1 MTAPTARQ
9 RRILYESGRWDVVE
23 LLTETDD
30 AIKRAKARR
39 AGDTGF
45 ELDGEVFCRQDTAN
59 GIELRSSCA
68 TPALEVVTWTT
79 IKAIAA
85 DVPEDLRQRLADH
98 RRRSREHQAAYPLF
112 AASKAAVGCGNP
124 CVRPL
129 TERQAAYE
137 AEWEAWQDGPLTDW
151 RRTREQLD
159 EECEE
164 LLTAALL
171 DHEDAL
177 GGVLW

>member
-1 MTAPTARQ
+1 MTPTARQ
-9 RRILYESGRWDVVE
+9 RRILYESGRWNVVE

-30 AIKRAKARR
+30 AVKRAKQRQ

-45 ELDGEVFCRQDTAN
+45 ELDDERFCRQDTAK
-59 GIELRSSCA
+59 GIELRPSF
-68 TPALEVVTWTT
+68 TDPAVEVVTWATVA
-79 IKAIAA
+79 AIAA
-85 DVPEDLRQRLADH
+85 EVPDDLRDRLADH
-98 RRRSREHQAAYPLF
+98 RRRSREHQAAYRIF

-124 CVRPL
+124 WAWVRPL

-159 EECEE
+159 DECER

-171 DHEDAL
+171 EHQDEQA
-177 GGVLW
+177 VLW